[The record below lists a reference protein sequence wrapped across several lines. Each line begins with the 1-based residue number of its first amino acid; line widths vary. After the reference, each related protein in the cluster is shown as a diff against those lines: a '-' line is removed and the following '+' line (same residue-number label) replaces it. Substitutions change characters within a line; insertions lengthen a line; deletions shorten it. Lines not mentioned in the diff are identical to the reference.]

1 MFSLKLKP
9 KTNDAVIKKSVL
21 ANPKI
26 LEINL
31 IKEDSSI
38 SFDWGKNLSTI
49 FLVFF
54 IAAVLVAEIYFGLDW
69 WQNQEMVK
77 TQKTVVEVAK
87 LNKEIA
93 TLNNQA
99 NEAFKYKDKVF
110 VLTGLLNNHVYW
122 SNFLTWLEKNTLSS
136 VQYDGLS
143 GNVSGNY
150 SFTVTSKTYAD
161 VSWQVKAF
169 LNDPMTKNASV
180 EQASSLKLK
189 DDDKEK
195 KPEVHFTLKLEV
207 NPDIFKK

>member
-1 MFSLKLKP
+1 M
-9 KTNDAVIKKSVL
+9 
-21 ANPKI
+21 
-26 LEINL
+26 
-31 IKEDSSI
+31 
-38 SFDWGKNLSTI
+38 
-49 FLVFF
+49 
-54 IAAVLVAEIYFGLDW
+54 LVAEIYFGLDW